1 MWSFFARDPTKDF
14 PFEIGEV
21 VWNDL
26 DRGRSLWSIHK
37 GKKKSSGDEVS
48 VFSFDAKTGAQ
59 LFELAKG
66 AMKRF
71 KTLRHPYILPYFDGF
86 ESDKGVFFATESVE
100 PLESHLSKLSL
111 SGQQK
116 SLYLSWGIYQ
126 IARVLNFLIN
136 DCNLR
141 HNNICMSSIYVNSAG
156 EWKLGGLEYVSSVEE
171 GPKLPQKMLSGL
183 DRYNPPEYSDH
194 SKQRFITKFSSDMW
208 GFGCLIWEAF
218 NGPLPQSS
226 SLRSIEKIPKALI
239 PAYNEMTGQS
249 PANRPNP
256 AEVISRL
263 RRNGSYFCNNLVD
276 ALLFLEEIQIKEKN
290 EKNKFFA
297 SLSDQLDAFP
307 ESICRHKILP
317 QLITAFEYGDAG
329 SPVLAPLFKLGA
341 LLPEAEYQKK
351 IVPCVVKLFSSN
363 DRATRIRLLQQLE
376 LFISHLQPSTVNDQI
391 FPQLAN
397 GFMDTNPTIREQ
409 TVKSFLHLAPKL
421 NYNNLNV
428 EVLRHFARLQAKD
441 DQGGIRTNTTVCLGK
456 IAHHLHPQIRQ
467 KVLVSAFVRAM
478 RDPFPPARNAGIL
491 ALAATQQY
499 FLLQEVAARI
509 LPALCQLTS
518 DPEKSVRDNAFRTIK
533 GFLGKLEKVS
543 EDPSLKESMEADVN
557 TATANS
563 ANSSATWTGW
573 AVSAVTSKFYRS
585 STEKAANSKAAPKIG
600 SDQYSSGTPSTGTS
614 SINSSIDKEDVKVTD
629 STSDYEENW
638 EGEGENWGDMD
649 SSPAKS
655 KSAVVPDNVGAGN
668 EGWDT
673 EDWGAIEDIPEES
686 TPTVSR
692 REMNWNVAPE
702 YSSTAKPASSHHP
715 GSSNIDFIGGN
726 FGVTQRTETKTH
738 SDWDDAGWE
747 PLDDASQDNKMDE
760 AKRMRE
766 EKRLQR
772 QKELEAKRANRTGGA
787 MKLGSKKAYD

>member
-1 MWSFFARDPTKDF
+1 MWSFFARDPSKDF
-14 PFEIGEV
+14 PYEIGEV
-21 VWNDL
+21 LSNDL

-37 GKKKSSGDEVS
+37 GKKKSSGEDVS
-48 VFSFDAKTGAQ
+48 VFSFDAKNGVQ

-71 KTLRHPYILPYFDGF
+71 KTLRHPYILPFFDGF
-86 ESDKGVFFATESVE
+86 ESDKGVYFATECVE
-100 PLESHLSKLSL
+100 PLEAHLSKLTL
-111 SGQQK
+111 TGQQK
-116 SLYLSWGIYQ
+116 ALYLSWGIFQ
-126 IARVLNFLIN
+126 IARVLNFLLN

-141 HNNICMSSIYVNSAG
+141 HNNICISSIYVNAAG
-156 EWKLGGLEYVSSVEE
+156 EWKLGGLEYVSSVDE
-171 GPKLPQKMLSGL
+171 GPKVIQKTLPSLEK
-183 DRYNPPEYSDH
+183 YNPPEFSDH
-194 SKQRFITKFSSDMW
+194 SKQRFVSKFSGDMW

-226 SLRSIEKIPKALI
+226 SLRSLDKIPKPLI
-239 PAYNEMTGQS
+239 PVFNELTGPS
-249 PANRPNP
+249 PSNRPNP
-256 AEVISRL
+256 ADVIDRL
-263 RRNGSYFCNNLVD
+263 RRGGSYFSNNLVD
-276 ALLFLEEIQIKEKN
+276 ALLFLEEIQIKDKN
-290 EKNKFFA
+290 EKNKFFS
-297 SLSDQLDAFP
+297 SLTDKLDLFP

-329 SPVLAPLFKLGA
+329 SPVLAPLFKLGKM
-341 LLPEAEYQKK
+341 LPEIEYQKK

-376 LFISHLQPSTVNDQI
+376 LFIDHLQPSTVNDQI

-409 TVKSFLHLAPKL
+409 TIKSFLHLAPKL

-428 EVLRHFARLQAKD
+428 ETLRQFARLQAKD

-456 IAHHLHPQIRQ
+456 ISPHLHPQIRQ
-467 KVLVSAFVRAM
+467 KVLISAFIRAM
-478 RDPFPPARNAGIL
+478 RDPFPPARNAGVL

-499 FLLQEVAARI
+499 YLLQEVAARI

-557 TATANS
+557 TATPNS

-573 AVSAVTSKFYRS
+573 AVSAVTSKFYRGSVDKKCVSKSALPTDQTS
-585 STEKAANSKAAPKIG
+585 SS
-600 SDQYSSGTPSTGTS
+600 TPSTGTS
-614 SINSSIDKEDVKVTD
+614 SINSSVDKDDVVKTPDSNTD
-629 STSDYEENW
+629 LDDNW
-638 EGEGENWGDMD
+638 DGDNWGDMD

-655 KSAVVPDNVGAGN
+655 RDVEVEVASGKN

-673 EDWGAIEDIPEES
+673 EDWGSIEDVPEEA
-686 TPTVSR
+686 TPT
-692 REMNWNVAPE
+692 ENA
-702 YSSTAKPASSHHP
+702 SSWKQDFSSASKPASSYDWTAP
-715 GSSNIDFIGGN
+715 ASGGSSL
-726 FGVTQRTETKTH
+726 TQRVETKAQS

-747 PLDDASQDNKMDE
+747 PLEMAPKDDKMDE
-760 AKRMRE
+760 AKRKRE
-766 EKRLQR
+766 EKKLQR
-772 QKELEAKRANRTGGA
+772 QKELEARRANRTGGA